1 MTTVC
6 YSSFTSAVKSSKS
19 RFAILGLLA
28 RAPATGYDI
37 RKLVEQT
44 LSHFWSE
51 SYGQIYPILNQ
62 LARQGSAS
70 RKTQRQQGKP
80 DRRVYS
86 ITPKGREELRRWLS
100 EPPEFQVE
108 RNETLLKLFFGVD
121 SDPEETLR
129 HIERYRD
136 HHLQLL
142 ELYNDIDKK
151 LEEDDEISPEERTR
165 LQLTL
170 AHGKAESRALL
181 RWCDVTLDTIAEE
194 QQSHRRKSRRRG

>member
-1 MTTVC
+1 MTGVC
-6 YSSFTSAVKSSKS
+6 YSPFTAVKSSKS
-19 RFAILGLLA
+19 RFAILGLLS

-62 LARQGSAS
+62 LARQGAAS
-70 RKTQRQQGKP
+70 RKTQRQRGKP
-80 DRRVYS
+80 DRRIYS
-86 ITPKGREELRRWLS
+86 ITPKGREELRRWLQES
-100 EPPEFQVE
+100 PEFQVE
-108 RNETLLKLFFGVD
+108 RNETLLKLFFGTE
-121 SDPEETLR
+121 SDPEDTMR

-136 HHLQLL
+136 HHLELL
-142 ELYNDIDKK
+142 ELYNDIDRK
-151 LEEDDEISPEERTR
+151 LEEDDESRPEERMR

-181 RWCDVTLDTIAEE
+181 RWCDAALDALAEE
-194 QQSHRRKSRRRG
+194 QQTHRRRARRRG

>member
-1 MTTVC
+1 M
-6 YSSFTSAVKSSKS
+6 KSSKS

-28 RAPATGYDI
+28 REPATGYDI

-70 RKTQRQQGKP
+70 RKVQRQNGKP

-86 ITPKGREELRRWLS
+86 ITSKGREEVARWLND
-100 EPPEFQVE
+100 PAEFQVE
-108 RNETLLKLFFGVD
+108 RNETLLKLFFGIELEPD
-121 SDPEETLR
+121 ESAK

-136 HHLQLL
+136 HHLQSL
-142 ELYNDIDKK
+142 ELYNDLEQK
-151 LEEDDEISPEERTR
+151 LEQEAMSAEERTR

-170 AHGKAESRALL
+170 AHGKAESKAIL
-181 RWCDVTLDTIAEE
+181 RWCDMALEVLAEE
-194 QQSHRRKSRRRG
+194 QQAQKKRARKRG